1 MLKQNSIFKI
11 KGSPLKYFFVFFISA
26 CGGGGGGGSS
36 DPDQTITINPII
48 NSFISSSSS
57 ISVGNSVDLTW
68 TTTNTIS
75 CSASGDWD
83 GTKSLSGSENLVLS
97 GVKTYTFTLTCRGED
112 PQNTTSKSIDVEV
125 SSIDGSDIYSEDKP
139 SYCKDPLN
147 DSSSYW
153 IENFESNIFND
164 ELFTY
169 QLGNGFNA
177 IDGSYVGGWG
187 NNELQYYT
195 GPGEGYAKNYDPITN
210 TTENLFIEDGY
221 LKIQPIYDINDI
233 FQDPFCSDGSCT
245 YEWPHTS
252 ARVITSSKKV
262 FEKPSR
268 ITICFK
274 VPDGTGH
281 WPAVWM
287 LPQGFIEGTKTWP
300 NDGEI
305 DLMEARGRV
314 ANEIG
319 STLHFGNSMNRVM
332 INKAETVPNFVNFH
346 DKFHSVT
353 FEWEENSIKVFLDT
367 QETPFY
373 EETSSS
379 IEFNSNYY
387 PFNESFYLL
396 LNVASGGDYDTFG
409 VDTNMYCH
417 NKECSNL
424 TDPDRGRLIIDY
436 IEYKSID

>member
-1 MLKQNSIFKI
+1 MKLNILSFL
-11 KGSPLKYFFVFFISA
+11 SLTLLIS

-48 NSFISSSSS
+48 NSFIASSSS
-57 ISVGNSVDLTW
+57 ITVGNSVDLTW

-97 GVKTYTFTLTCRGED
+97 DVKTYTFTLTCRGED

-125 SSIDGSDIYSEDKP
+125 SSIAGSDIYSEDKT

-147 DSSSYW
+147 DSSDYW
-153 IENFESNIFND
+153 LENFDSD
-164 ELFTY
+164 VLDTDTFTY

-177 IDGSYVGGWG
+177 SDGSWVSGWG
-187 NNELQYYT
+187 NSELQYYT
-195 GPGEGYAKNYDPITN
+195 GPGEGYAKNYN
-210 TTENLFIEDGY
+210 ASLNSTENLFIEDGY
-221 LKIQPIYDINDI
+221 LKIQPIFNDSDI
-233 FQDPFCSDGSCT
+233 FQDPFCADGSCS

-252 ARVITSSKKV
+252 ARIITSSKKI

-281 WPAVWM
+281 WPALWM
-287 LPQGFIEGTKTWP
+287 LPQGFIEGTKSWP
-300 NDGEI
+300 TDGEI

-319 STLHFGNSMNRVM
+319 STLHFGNSLNRVM
-332 INKAETVPNFVNFH
+332 INKSETVPNLVNFQ

-353 FEWEENSIKVFLDT
+353 FEWRENSIKMYLDT
-367 QETPFY
+367 QESPFY
-373 EETSSS
+373 DESSDS
-379 IEFNSNYY
+379 TEFNNNYY
-387 PFNESFYLL
+387 PFNEKFYLL
-396 LNVASGGDYDTFG
+396 LNVASGGDFDTFG
-409 VDTNMYCH
+409 VDTSMFCH
-417 NKECSNL
+417 DNECSNL
-424 TDPDRGRLIIDY
+424 EDPDRGRLVIDY

>member
-1 MLKQNSIFKI
+1 MKLNILSFL
-11 KGSPLKYFFVFFISA
+11 SLTLLIS
-26 CGGGGGGGSS
+26 CGGGGSGGSS

-57 ISVGNSVDLTW
+57 ITVGNSIDLTW

-97 GVKTYTFTLTCRGED
+97 DVKTYTFTLTCRGED

-125 SSIDGSDIYSEDKP
+125 SSIDSSDIYSEDKP

-147 DSSSYW
+147 DSSDYW
-153 IENFESNIFND
+153 LENFDSD
-164 ELFTY
+164 VLDADTFTY

-177 IDGSYVGGWG
+177 SDGSWVSGWG
-187 NNELQYYT
+187 NSELQYYT
-195 GPGEGYAKNYDPITN
+195 GPGEGYAKNYN
-210 TTENLFIEDGY
+210 ASLNSTENLFIEDGY
-221 LKIQPIYDINDI
+221 LKIQPIFNDSDI
-233 FQDPFCSDGSCT
+233 FQDPFCADGSCS

-252 ARVITSSKKV
+252 ARIITSSKKI

-281 WPAVWM
+281 WPALWM
-287 LPQGFIEGTKTWP
+287 LPQGFIEGTKSWP
-300 NDGEI
+300 TDGEI

-319 STLHFGNSMNRVM
+319 STLHFGNSLNRVM
-332 INKAETVPNFVNFH
+332 INKSETVPNSVNFQ

-353 FEWEENSIKVFLDT
+353 FEWRENSIKMYLDT
-367 QETPFY
+367 QESPFY
-373 EETSSS
+373 DESSDS
-379 IEFNSNYY
+379 TEFNNNYY
-387 PFNESFYLL
+387 PFNEKFYLL
-396 LNVASGGDYDTFG
+396 LNVASGGDFDTFG
-409 VDTNMYCH
+409 VDTSMFCH
-417 NKECSNL
+417 DNECSNL
-424 TDPDRGRLIIDY
+424 EDPDRGRLVIDY

>member
-1 MLKQNSIFKI
+1 MKLNILSFL
-11 KGSPLKYFFVFFISA
+11 SLTLLIS

-57 ISVGNSVDLTW
+57 ITVGNSVDLTW

-97 GVKTYTFTLTCRGED
+97 DVKTYTFTLTCRGED

-125 SSIDGSDIYSEDKP
+125 SSIDSSDIYSEDKP

-147 DSSSYW
+147 DSSDYW
-153 IENFESNIFND
+153 LENFDSD
-164 ELFTY
+164 VLDTDTFTY

-177 IDGSYVGGWG
+177 SDGSWVSGWG
-187 NNELQYYT
+187 NSELQYYT
-195 GPGEGYAKNYDPITN
+195 GPGEGYAKNYN
-210 TTENLFIEDGY
+210 ASLNSTENLFIEDGY
-221 LKIQPIYDINDI
+221 LKIQPIFNDSDI
-233 FQDPFCSDGSCT
+233 FQDPFCADGSCS

-252 ARVITSSKKV
+252 ARIITSSKKI

-281 WPAVWM
+281 WPALWM
-287 LPQGFIEGTKTWP
+287 LPQGFIEGTKSWP
-300 NDGEI
+300 TDGEI

-319 STLHFGNSMNRVM
+319 STLHFGNSLNRVM
-332 INKAETVPNFVNFH
+332 INKSETVPNSVNFQ

-353 FEWEENSIKVFLDT
+353 FEWRENSIKMYLDT
-367 QETPFY
+367 QESPFY
-373 EETSSS
+373 DESSDS
-379 IEFNSNYY
+379 TEFNNNYY
-387 PFNESFYLL
+387 PFNEKFYLL
-396 LNVASGGDYDTFG
+396 LNVASGGDFDTFG
-409 VDTNMYCH
+409 VDTSMFCH
-417 NKECSNL
+417 DNECSNL
-424 TDPDRGRLIIDY
+424 EDPDRGRLVIDY

>member
-1 MLKQNSIFKI
+1 MKLNILSVLSLTF
-11 KGSPLKYFFVFFISA
+11 LIS

-36 DPDQTITINPII
+36 DPDQTITINHII

-57 ISVGNSVDLTW
+57 ITVGNSVDLTW

-97 GVKTYTFTLTCRGED
+97 NVKTYTFTLTCRGED

-125 SSIDGSDIYSEDKP
+125 SSIDSSDIYSEDKP

-147 DSSSYW
+147 DSSDYW
-153 IENFESNIFND
+153 LENFDSD
-164 ELFTY
+164 VLDTDTFTY

-177 IDGSYVGGWG
+177 SDCSWVSGWG
-187 NNELQYYT
+187 NSELQYYT
-195 GPGEGYAKNYDPITN
+195 GPGEGYAKNYN
-210 TTENLFIEDGY
+210 ASLNSTENLFIEDGY
-221 LKIQPIYDINDI
+221 LKIQPIFNDSDI
-233 FQDPFCSDGSCT
+233 FQDPFCADGSCS

-252 ARVITSSKKV
+252 ARIITSSKKI

-281 WPAVWM
+281 WPALWM
-287 LPQGFIEGTKTWP
+287 LPQGFIEGTKSWP
-300 NDGEI
+300 TDGEI

-319 STLHFGNSMNRVM
+319 STLHFGNSLNRVM
-332 INKAETVPNFVNFH
+332 INKPETVPNSVNFQ

-353 FEWEENSIKVFLDT
+353 FEWRENSIKMYLDT
-367 QETPFY
+367 QESPFY
-373 EETSSS
+373 DESSDS
-379 IEFNSNYY
+379 TEFNNNYY
-387 PFNESFYLL
+387 PFNEKFYLL
-396 LNVASGGDYDTFG
+396 LNVASGGDFDTFG
-409 VDTNMYCH
+409 VDTSMFCH
-417 NKECSNL
+417 DNECSNL
-424 TDPDRGRLIIDY
+424 EDPDRGRLVIDY

>member
-1 MLKQNSIFKI
+1 MKLNILSFL
-11 KGSPLKYFFVFFISA
+11 SLTLLIS

-48 NSFISSSSS
+48 NSFIASSSS
-57 ISVGNSVDLTW
+57 ITVGNSVDLTW

-97 GVKTYTFTLTCRGED
+97 DVKTYTFTLTCRGED

-125 SSIDGSDIYSEDKP
+125 SSIDSSDIYSEDKP

-147 DSSSYW
+147 DSSDYW
-153 IENFESNIFND
+153 LENFDSD
-164 ELFTY
+164 VLDTDTFTY

-177 IDGSYVGGWG
+177 SDGSWVSGWG
-187 NNELQYYT
+187 NSELQYYT
-195 GPGEGYAKNYDPITN
+195 GPGEGYAKNYN
-210 TTENLFIEDGY
+210 ASLNSTENLFIEDGY
-221 LKIQPIYDINDI
+221 LKIQPIFNDSDI
-233 FQDPFCSDGSCT
+233 FQDPFCADGSCS

-252 ARVITSSKKV
+252 ARIITSSKKI

-281 WPAVWM
+281 WPALWM
-287 LPQGFIEGTKTWP
+287 LPQGFIEGTKSWP
-300 NDGEI
+300 TDGEI

-319 STLHFGNSMNRVM
+319 STLHFGNSLNRVM
-332 INKAETVPNFVNFH
+332 INKSETVPNSVNFQ

-353 FEWEENSIKVFLDT
+353 FEWRENSIKMYLDT
-367 QETPFY
+367 QESPFY
-373 EETSSS
+373 DESSDS
-379 IEFNSNYY
+379 TEFNSNYY

-417 NKECSNL
+417 DEECSNL
-424 TDPDRGRLIIDY
+424 ADPDRGRLIIDY

>member
-1 MLKQNSIFKI
+1 MKLNILSVLSLTF
-11 KGSPLKYFFVFFISA
+11 LIS

-48 NSFISSSSS
+48 NSFIASSSS
-57 ISVGNSVDLTW
+57 ITVGNSVDLTW

-97 GVKTYTFTLTCRGED
+97 DVKTYTFTLTCRGED

-125 SSIDGSDIYSEDKP
+125 SSIDSSDIYSEDKP

-147 DSSSYW
+147 DSSDYW
-153 IENFESNIFND
+153 LENFDSD
-164 ELFTY
+164 VLDTDTFTY

-177 IDGSYVGGWG
+177 SDGSWVSGWG
-187 NNELQYYT
+187 NSELQYYT
-195 GPGEGYAKNYDPITN
+195 GPGEGYAKNYN
-210 TTENLFIEDGY
+210 ASLNSTENLFIEDGY
-221 LKIQPIYDINDI
+221 LKIQPIFNDSDI
-233 FQDPFCSDGSCT
+233 FQDPFCADGSCS

-252 ARVITSSKKV
+252 ARIITSSKKI

-281 WPAVWM
+281 WPALWM
-287 LPQGFIEGTKTWP
+287 LPQGFIEGTKSWP
-300 NDGEI
+300 TDGEI

-319 STLHFGNSMNRVM
+319 STLHFGNSLNRVM
-332 INKAETVPNFVNFH
+332 INKSETVPNSVNFQ

-353 FEWEENSIKVFLDT
+353 FEWRENSIKMYLDT
-367 QETPFY
+367 QESPFY
-373 EETSSS
+373 DESSDS
-379 IEFNSNYY
+379 TEFNNNYY
-387 PFNESFYLL
+387 PFNEKFYLL
-396 LNVASGGDYDTFG
+396 LNVASGGDFDTFG
-409 VDTNMYCH
+409 VDTSMFCH
-417 NKECSNL
+417 DNECSNL
-424 TDPDRGRLIIDY
+424 EDPDRGRLVIDY

>member
-1 MLKQNSIFKI
+1 MKLNILSFLSLI
-11 KGSPLKYFFVFFISA
+11 LLIS

-48 NSFISSSSS
+48 NSFIASSSS
-57 ISVGNSVDLTW
+57 ITVGNSVDLTW

-75 CSASGDWD
+75 CSASGDWN
-83 GTKSLSGSENLVLS
+83 GTKTLSGSENLVLS
-97 GVKTYTFTLTCRGED
+97 DVKTYTFTLTCRGED

-125 SSIDGSDIYSEDKP
+125 SSIDGSDIYSEDKV

-147 DSSSYW
+147 DSSDYW
-153 IENFESNIFND
+153 LENFDSD
-164 ELFTY
+164 VLDADTFTY

-177 IDGSYVGGWG
+177 SDGSWVSGWG
-187 NNELQYYT
+187 NSELQYYT
-195 GPGEGYAKNYDPITN
+195 GPGEGYAKNYN
-210 TTENLFIEDGY
+210 ASLNSTENLFIEDGY
-221 LKIQPIYDINDI
+221 LKIQPIFNDSDI
-233 FQDPFCSDGSCT
+233 FQDPFCADGSCS

-252 ARVITSSKKV
+252 ARIITSSKKI

-281 WPAVWM
+281 WPALWM
-287 LPQGFIEGTKTWP
+287 LPQGFIEGTKSWP
-300 NDGEI
+300 TDGEI

-319 STLHFGNSMNRVM
+319 STLHFGNSLNRVM
-332 INKAETVPNFVNFH
+332 INKSETVPNSVNFQ

-353 FEWEENSIKVFLDT
+353 FEWRENSIKMYLDT
-367 QETPFY
+367 QESPFY
-373 EETSSS
+373 DESSDS
-379 IEFNSNYY
+379 TEFNNNYY
-387 PFNESFYLL
+387 PFNEKFYLL
-396 LNVASGGDYDTFG
+396 LNVASGGDFDTFG
-409 VDTNMYCH
+409 VDTSMFCH
-417 NKECSNL
+417 DNECSNL
-424 TDPDRGRLIIDY
+424 EDPDRGRLVIDY

>member
-1 MLKQNSIFKI
+1 MKI
-11 KGSPLKYFFVFFISA
+11 ARFLIILLLVS
-26 CGGGGGGGSS
+26 CGGGGGSESS
-36 DPDQTITINPII
+36 NLDQTVTINPVI
-48 NSFISSSSS
+48 NIFTSSSVS
-57 ISVGNSVDLTW
+57 ITVNSSVDLTW

-75 CSASGDWD
+75 CSASGDWN
-83 GTKSLSGSENLVLS
+83 GSKSLSGSENLILS
-97 GVKTYTFTLTCRGED
+97 DVKTYTFTLTCRGED
-112 PQNTTSKSIDVEV
+112 PQNIISKSIDVEV
-125 SSIDGSDIYSEDKP
+125 SSINGSDIYSEDKA
-139 SYCKDPLN
+139 SYCKDPIN
-147 DSSSYW
+147 NSSSYW
-153 IENFESNIFND
+153 IENFDSNIFNED
-164 ELFTY
+164 IFTY

-177 IDGSYVGGWG
+177 SDGSWVGGWG

-195 GPGEGYAKNYDPITN
+195 GPGTGYAKKYNSATN
-210 TTENLFIEDGY
+210 TTENLFIENGY
-221 LKIQPIYDINDI
+221 LKIQPIYNTSNV
-233 FQDPFCSDGSCT
+233 FQDPYCADGSCSF
-245 YEWPHTS
+245 EWPHTS
-252 ARVITSSKKV
+252 ARVITSSKKI

-281 WPAVWM
+281 WPAIWM

-300 NDGEI
+300 TDGEI
-305 DLMEARGRV
+305 DLMEARGRI

-319 STLHFGNSMNRVM
+319 STLHFGNSLSRVM
-332 INKAETVPNFVNFH
+332 INKAETVPNSVNFH

-353 FEWEENSIKVFLDT
+353 FEWQENSIKVYLDT

-373 EETSSS
+373 EESSDS
-379 IEFNSNYY
+379 TEFNSNYY

-417 NKECSNL
+417 DEECSNL
-424 TDPDRGRLIIDY
+424 ADPDRGRLIIDY

>member
-1 MLKQNSIFKI
+1 MKLNILSFL
-11 KGSPLKYFFVFFISA
+11 SLTLLIS

-57 ISVGNSVDLTW
+57 ITVGNSVDLTW

-75 CSASGDWD
+75 CSASGDWN
-83 GTKSLSGSENLVLS
+83 GTKTLSGSENLVLS
-97 GVKTYTFTLTCRGED
+97 DVKTYTFTLTCRGED

-125 SSIDGSDIYSEDKP
+125 SSIDSSDIYSEDKP

-147 DSSSYW
+147 DSSDYW
-153 IENFESNIFND
+153 LENFDSD
-164 ELFTY
+164 VLDADTFTY

-177 IDGSYVGGWG
+177 SDGSWVSGWG
-187 NNELQYYT
+187 NSELQYYT
-195 GPGEGYAKNYDPITN
+195 GPGEGYAKSYNASLN
-210 TTENLFIEDGY
+210 STENLFIEDGY
-221 LKIQPIYDINDI
+221 LKIQPIFNDSDI
-233 FQDPFCSDGSCT
+233 FQDPFCADGSCS

-252 ARVITSSKKV
+252 ARIITSSKKI

-281 WPAVWM
+281 WPALWM
-287 LPQGFIEGTKTWP
+287 LPQGFIEGTKSWP
-300 NDGEI
+300 TDGEI

-319 STLHFGNSMNRVM
+319 STLHFGNSLNRVM
-332 INKAETVPNFVNFH
+332 INKSETVPNSVNFQ

-353 FEWEENSIKVFLDT
+353 FEWRENSIKMYLDT
-367 QETPFY
+367 QESPFY
-373 EETSSS
+373 DESSDS
-379 IEFNSNYY
+379 TEFNNNYY
-387 PFNESFYLL
+387 PFNEKFYLL
-396 LNVASGGDYDTFG
+396 LNVASGGDFDTFG
-409 VDTNMYCH
+409 VDTSMFCH
-417 NKECSNL
+417 DNECSNL
-424 TDPDRGRLIIDY
+424 EDPDRGRLVIDY

>member
-1 MLKQNSIFKI
+1 MKLNILSFL
-11 KGSPLKYFFVFFISA
+11 SLTLLIS

-48 NSFISSSSS
+48 NSFIASSSS
-57 ISVGNSVDLTW
+57 ITVGNSVDLTW

-97 GVKTYTFTLTCRGED
+97 DVKTYTFTLTCRGED

-125 SSIDGSDIYSEDKP
+125 SSIDSSDIYSEDKA

-147 DSSSYW
+147 DSSDYW
-153 IENFESNIFND
+153 LENFDSD
-164 ELFTY
+164 VLDTDTFTY

-177 IDGSYVGGWG
+177 SDGSWVSGWG
-187 NNELQYYT
+187 NSELQYYT
-195 GPGEGYAKNYDPITN
+195 GPGEGYAKNYN
-210 TTENLFIEDGY
+210 ASLNSTENLFIEDGY
-221 LKIQPIYDINDI
+221 LKIQPIFNDSDI
-233 FQDPFCSDGSCT
+233 FQDPFCADGSCS

-252 ARVITSSKKV
+252 ARIITSSKKI

-281 WPAVWM
+281 WPALWM
-287 LPQGFIEGTKTWP
+287 LPQGFIEGTKSWP
-300 NDGEI
+300 TDGEI

-319 STLHFGNSMNRVM
+319 STLHFGNSLNRVM
-332 INKAETVPNFVNFH
+332 INKPETVPNSVNFQ

-353 FEWEENSIKVFLDT
+353 FEWRENSIKMYLDT
-367 QETPFY
+367 QESPFY
-373 EETSSS
+373 DESSDS
-379 IEFNSNYY
+379 TEFNNNYY
-387 PFNESFYLL
+387 PFNEKFYLL
-396 LNVASGGDYDTFG
+396 LNVASGGDFDTFG
-409 VDTNMYCH
+409 VDTSMFCH
-417 NKECSNL
+417 DNECSNL
-424 TDPDRGRLIIDY
+424 EDPDRGRLVIDY

>member
-1 MLKQNSIFKI
+1 MKLNILS
-11 KGSPLKYFFVFFISA
+11 FFSLTLLIS

-48 NSFISSSSS
+48 NSFISSSSF
-57 ISVGNSVDLTW
+57 ITVGNSVDLTW

-75 CSASGDWD
+75 CSASGDWN
-83 GTKSLSGSENLVLS
+83 GTKTLSGSENLVLS
-97 GVKTYTFTLTCRGED
+97 DVKTYTFTLTCRGED

-125 SSIDGSDIYSEDKP
+125 SSIDGSDIYSEDKA

-147 DSSSYW
+147 DSSDYW
-153 IENFESNIFND
+153 LENFDSD
-164 ELFTY
+164 VLDADTFTY

-177 IDGSYVGGWG
+177 SDGSWVSGWG
-187 NNELQYYT
+187 NSELQYYT
-195 GPGEGYAKNYDPITN
+195 GPGEGYAKNYN
-210 TTENLFIEDGY
+210 ASLNSTENLFIEDGY
-221 LKIQPIYDINDI
+221 LKIQPIFNDSDI
-233 FQDPFCSDGSCT
+233 FQDPFCADGSCS

-252 ARVITSSKKV
+252 ARIITSSKKI

-281 WPAVWM
+281 WPALWM
-287 LPQGFIEGTKTWP
+287 LPQGFIEGTKSWP
-300 NDGEI
+300 TDGEI

-319 STLHFGNSMNRVM
+319 STLHFGNSFNRVM
-332 INKAETVPNFVNFH
+332 INKSETVPNSVNFQ

-353 FEWEENSIKVFLDT
+353 FEWRENSIKMYLDT
-367 QETPFY
+367 QESPFY
-373 EETSSS
+373 DESSDS
-379 IEFNSNYY
+379 TEFNNNYY
-387 PFNESFYLL
+387 PFNEKFYLL
-396 LNVASGGDYDTFG
+396 LNVASGGDFDTFG
-409 VDTNMYCH
+409 VDTSMFCH
-417 NKECSNL
+417 DNECSNL
-424 TDPDRGRLIIDY
+424 EDPDRGRLVIDY

>member
-1 MLKQNSIFKI
+1 MKI
-11 KGSPLKYFFVFFISA
+11 KFYILISLFIVS
-26 CGGGGGGGSS
+26 CGGGGGMGDSSS
-36 DPDQTITINPII
+36 DNNGGTGMPSDPMINTFASTASSVSI
-48 NSFISSSSS
+48 NT
-57 ISVGNSVDLTW
+57 SVTLSW
-68 TTTNTIS
+68 TTSNTNS
-75 CSASGDWD
+75 CSASGDWS
-83 GTKSLSGSENLVLS
+83 GTKSLNGSEDITLDKA
-97 GVKTYTFTLTCRGED
+97 KTYSFTLTCSGASG
-112 PQNTTSKSIDVEV
+112 TSNATSNITVEV
-125 SSIDGSDIYSEDKP
+125 SSVDGSDIYSEDKA
-139 SYCKDPLN
+139 SYCKDPIN
-147 DSSSYW
+147 NSSSYW
-153 IENFESNIFND
+153 IENFDSNIFD
-164 ELFTY
+164 EDIFTY

-177 IDGSYVGGWG
+177 SDGSWVGGWG

-195 GPGEGYAKNYDPITN
+195 GPGEGYAKNYDSITN

-221 LKIQPIYDINDI
+221 LKIQPIYNTSNV
-233 FQDPFCSDGSCT
+233 FQDPYCADGSCS

-252 ARVITSSKKV
+252 ARVITSSKKI

-300 NDGEI
+300 TDGEI

-314 ANEIG
+314 ASEIG
-319 STLHFGNSMNRVM
+319 ATLHFGNSMSRVM
-332 INKAETVPNFVNFH
+332 INKAETVPNSVNFH

-353 FEWEENSIKVFLDT
+353 FEWQENSIKVYLDT

-373 EETSSS
+373 EESSDS
-379 IEFNSNYY
+379 TEFNSNYY

-409 VDTNMYCH
+409 VVTNMYCH
-417 NKECSNL
+417 DEECSNL
-424 TDPDRGRLIIDY
+424 ADPDRGRLIIDY

>member
-1 MLKQNSIFKI
+1 MKI
-11 KGSPLKYFFVFFISA
+11 KFYILISLFIVS
-26 CGGGGGGGSS
+26 CGGGGGMGDSSS
-36 DPDQTITINPII
+36 DNNGGTGMPSDPMINTFASTASSVSI
-48 NSFISSSSS
+48 NT
-57 ISVGNSVDLTW
+57 SVTLSW
-68 TTTNTIS
+68 TTSNTNS
-75 CSASGDWD
+75 CSASGDWS
-83 GTKSLSGSENLVLS
+83 GTKSLNGSEDITLDEA
-97 GVKTYTFTLTCRGED
+97 KTYSFTLTCSGASG
-112 PQNTTSKSIDVEV
+112 TSNATSTITVEV
-125 SSIDGSDIYSEDKP
+125 SSVDGSDIYSEDKA
-139 SYCKDPLN
+139 SYCKDPIN
-147 DSSSYW
+147 NSSSYW
-153 IENFESNIFND
+153 IENFDSNTFD
-164 ELFTY
+164 EDIFTY

-177 IDGSYVGGWG
+177 SDGSWVGGWG

-195 GPGEGYAKNYDPITN
+195 GPGEGYAKNYDSITN

-221 LKIQPIYDINDI
+221 LKIQPIYNTSNV
-233 FQDPFCSDGSCT
+233 FQDPYCADGSCS

-252 ARVITSSKKV
+252 ARVITSSKKI

-281 WPAVWM
+281 WPAEWM
-287 LPQGFIEGTKTWP
+287 LAQGFIEGIKTWP
-300 NDGEI
+300 TDGEI

-319 STLHFGNSMNRVM
+319 ATLHFGNSMSRVM
-332 INKAETVPNFVNFH
+332 INKAETVPNSVNFH

-367 QETPFY
+367 QESPFY
-373 EETSSS
+373 EETSNST
-379 IEFNSNYY
+379 EFNSNYY

-417 NKECSNL
+417 DKECSNL
-424 TDPDRGRLIIDY
+424 SDPDRGRLIIDY

>member
-1 MLKQNSIFKI
+1 MKLNILSFL
-11 KGSPLKYFFVFFISA
+11 SLTLLIS

-36 DPDQTITINPII
+36 DPDQTVTINPII

-57 ISVGNSVDLTW
+57 ITVGNSVDLTW

-75 CSASGDWD
+75 CSASGDWN
-83 GTKSLSGSENLVLS
+83 GTKTLSGSENLVLS
-97 GVKTYTFTLTCRGED
+97 DVKTYTFTLTCRGED

-125 SSIDGSDIYSEDKP
+125 SSIDGSDIYSEDKA

-147 DSSSYW
+147 DSSDYW
-153 IENFESNIFND
+153 LENFDSD
-164 ELFTY
+164 VLDADTFTY

-177 IDGSYVGGWG
+177 SDGSWVSGWG
-187 NNELQYYT
+187 NSELQYYT
-195 GPGEGYAKNYDPITN
+195 GPGEGYAKNYN
-210 TTENLFIEDGY
+210 ASLNSTENLFIEDGY
-221 LKIQPIYDINDI
+221 LKIQPIFNDSDI
-233 FQDPFCSDGSCT
+233 FQDPFCADGSCS

-252 ARVITSSKKV
+252 ARIITSSKKI

-281 WPAVWM
+281 WPALWM
-287 LPQGFIEGTKTWP
+287 LPQGFIEGTKSWP
-300 NDGEI
+300 TDGEI

-319 STLHFGNSMNRVM
+319 STLHFGNSLNRVM
-332 INKAETVPNFVNFH
+332 INKSETVPNSVNFQ

-353 FEWEENSIKVFLDT
+353 FEWRENSIKMYLDT
-367 QETPFY
+367 QESPFY
-373 EETSSS
+373 DESSDS
-379 IEFNSNYY
+379 TEFNNNYY
-387 PFNESFYLL
+387 PFNEKFYLL
-396 LNVASGGDYDTFG
+396 LNVASGGDFDTFG
-409 VDTNMYCH
+409 VDTSMFCH
-417 NKECSNL
+417 DNECSNL
-424 TDPDRGRLIIDY
+424 EDPDRGRLVIDY

>member
-1 MLKQNSIFKI
+1 MS
-11 KGSPLKYFFVFFISA
+11 

-48 NSFISSSSS
+48 NSFIASSSS
-57 ISVGNSVDLTW
+57 ITVGNSVDLTW

-97 GVKTYTFTLTCRGED
+97 DVKTYTFTLTCRGED

-125 SSIDGSDIYSEDKP
+125 SSIDSSDIYSEDKP

-147 DSSSYW
+147 DSSDYW
-153 IENFESNIFND
+153 LENFDSD
-164 ELFTY
+164 VLDTDTFTY

-177 IDGSYVGGWG
+177 SDGSWVSGWG
-187 NNELQYYT
+187 NSELQYYT
-195 GPGEGYAKNYDPITN
+195 GPGEGYAKNYN
-210 TTENLFIEDGY
+210 ASLNSTENLFIEDGY
-221 LKIQPIYDINDI
+221 LKIQPIFNDSDI
-233 FQDPFCSDGSCT
+233 FQDPFCADGSCS

-252 ARVITSSKKV
+252 ARIITSSKKI

-281 WPAVWM
+281 WPALWM
-287 LPQGFIEGTKTWP
+287 LPQGFIEGTKSWP
-300 NDGEI
+300 TDGEI

-319 STLHFGNSMNRVM
+319 STLHFGNSLNRVM
-332 INKAETVPNFVNFH
+332 INKSETVPNSVNFQ

-353 FEWEENSIKVFLDT
+353 FEWRENSIKMYLDT
-367 QETPFY
+367 QESPFY
-373 EETSSS
+373 DESSDS
-379 IEFNSNYY
+379 TEFNNNYY
-387 PFNESFYLL
+387 PFNEKFYLL
-396 LNVASGGDYDTFG
+396 LNVASGGDFDTFG
-409 VDTNMYCH
+409 VDTSMFCH
-417 NKECSNL
+417 DNECSNL
-424 TDPDRGRLIIDY
+424 EDPDRGRLVIDY

>member
-1 MLKQNSIFKI
+1 MKI
-11 KGSPLKYFFVFFISA
+11 ARFLIILLLVS
-26 CGGGGGGGSS
+26 CGGGGGSESS
-36 DPDQTITINPII
+36 NLDQTVTINPVI
-48 NSFISSSSS
+48 NIFTSSSDSIAVSS
-57 ISVGNSVDLTW
+57 SVDLTW
-68 TTTNTIS
+68 STTNTVS
-75 CSASGDWD
+75 CSASGDWN
-83 GTKSLSGSENLVLS
+83 GSKSLSGSENLILS
-97 GVKTYTFTLTCRGED
+97 DVKTYTFTLTCRGED
-112 PQNTTSKSIDVEV
+112 PQNIISKSIDVEV
-125 SSIDGSDIYSEDKP
+125 SSINGSDIYSEDKA
-139 SYCKDPLN
+139 SYCKDPIN
-147 DSSSYW
+147 NSSSYW
-153 IENFESNIFND
+153 IENFDSNIFNED
-164 ELFTY
+164 IFTY

-177 IDGSYVGGWG
+177 SDGSWVGGWG

-195 GPGEGYAKNYDPITN
+195 GPGTGYAKKYNSATN
-210 TTENLFIEDGY
+210 TTENLFIENGY
-221 LKIQPIYDINDI
+221 LKIQPIYNTSNV
-233 FQDPFCSDGSCT
+233 FQDPYCADGSCSF
-245 YEWPHTS
+245 EWPHTS
-252 ARVITSSKKV
+252 ARVITSSKKI
-262 FEKPSR
+262 FEKPSK
-268 ITICFK
+268 ITVCFK

-281 WPAVWM
+281 WPAIWM

-300 NDGEI
+300 TDGEI

-332 INKAETVPNFVNFH
+332 INKAETVPNSVNFH

-373 EETSSS
+373 EETSNST
-379 IEFNSNYY
+379 EFNSNYY

-417 NKECSNL
+417 DKECSNL
-424 TDPDRGRLIIDY
+424 SDPDRGRLIIDY

>member
-1 MLKQNSIFKI
+1 MKI
-11 KGSPLKYFFVFFISA
+11 ARFLIILLLVS
-26 CGGGGGGGSS
+26 CGGGGGSESS
-36 DPDQTITINPII
+36 NLDQTVTINPVI
-48 NSFISSSSS
+48 NIFTSSSDSIAVSS
-57 ISVGNSVDLTW
+57 SVDLTW
-68 TTTNTIS
+68 STTNTVS

-83 GTKSLSGSENLVLS
+83 GGKSLSGSENLILS
-97 GVKTYTFTLTCRGED
+97 DVKTYTFTLTCRGED
-112 PQNTTSKSIDVEV
+112 PQNIISKSIDVEV
-125 SSIDGSDIYSEDKP
+125 SSINGSDIYSEDKA
-139 SYCKDPLN
+139 SYCKDPIN
-147 DSSSYW
+147 NSSSYW
-153 IENFESNIFND
+153 IENFDSNIFNED
-164 ELFTY
+164 IFTY

-177 IDGSYVGGWG
+177 SDGSWVGGWG

-195 GPGEGYAKNYDPITN
+195 GPGTGYAKKYNSATN
-210 TTENLFIEDGY
+210 TTENLFIENGY
-221 LKIQPIYDINDI
+221 LKIQPIYNTSNV
-233 FQDPFCSDGSCT
+233 FQDPYCADGSCSF
-245 YEWPHTS
+245 EWPHTS
-252 ARVITSSKKV
+252 ARVITSSKKI

-281 WPAVWM
+281 WPAIWM

-300 NDGEI
+300 TDGEI
-305 DLMEARGRV
+305 DLMEARGRI

-319 STLHFGNSMNRVM
+319 STLHFGNSLSRVM
-332 INKAETVPNFVNFH
+332 INKAETVPNSVNFH

-353 FEWEENSIKVFLDT
+353 FEWQENSIKVYLDT

-373 EETSSS
+373 EESSDS
-379 IEFNSNYY
+379 TEFNSNYY

-417 NKECSNL
+417 DEECSNL
-424 TDPDRGRLIIDY
+424 ADPDRGRLIIDY

>member
-1 MLKQNSIFKI
+1 MKLNILSFL
-11 KGSPLKYFFVFFISA
+11 SLTLLIS

-48 NSFISSSSS
+48 NSFIASSSS
-57 ISVGNSVDLTW
+57 ITVGNSVDLTW

-97 GVKTYTFTLTCRGED
+97 DVKTYTFTLTCRGED

-125 SSIDGSDIYSEDKP
+125 SSIDSSDIYSEDKP

-147 DSSSYW
+147 DSSDYW
-153 IENFESNIFND
+153 LENFDSD
-164 ELFTY
+164 VLDTDTFTY

-177 IDGSYVGGWG
+177 SDGSWVSGWG
-187 NNELQYYT
+187 NSELQYYT
-195 GPGEGYAKNYDPITN
+195 GPGEGYAKNYN
-210 TTENLFIEDGY
+210 ASLNSTENLFIEDGY
-221 LKIQPIYDINDI
+221 LKIQPIFNDSDI
-233 FQDPFCSDGSCT
+233 FQDPFCADGSCS

-252 ARVITSSKKV
+252 ARIITSSKKI

-281 WPAVWM
+281 WPALWM
-287 LPQGFIEGTKTWP
+287 LPKGFIEGTKSWP
-300 NDGEI
+300 TDGEI

-319 STLHFGNSMNRVM
+319 STLHFGNSLNRVM
-332 INKAETVPNFVNFH
+332 INKSETVPNSVNFQ

-353 FEWEENSIKVFLDT
+353 FEWRENSIKMYLDT
-367 QETPFY
+367 QESPFY
-373 EETSSS
+373 DESSDS
-379 IEFNSNYY
+379 TEFNNNYY
-387 PFNESFYLL
+387 PFNEKFYLL
-396 LNVASGGDYDTFG
+396 LNVASGGDFDTFG
-409 VDTNMYCH
+409 VDTSMFCH
-417 NKECSNL
+417 DNECSNL
-424 TDPDRGRLIIDY
+424 EDPDRGRLVIDY